1 MEHRCQYVRNEGC
14 PIATGP
20 TQNPKSVVG
29 IGLSLYNN
37 GWRGEIGSTPIEH
50 GSKQRN
56 EKRKEIETDGE
67 YQYDDG
73 TYDDGVYDDG
83 VYDDVSNE

>member
-1 MEHRCQYVRNEGC
+1 MEGRNRVD
-14 PIATGP
+14 T
-20 TQNPKSVVG
+20 
-29 IGLSLYNN
+29 N
-37 GWRGEIGSTPIEH
+37 GTWFETKER
-50 GSKQRN
+50 RN